1 MKKKKAIE
9 AGSQRIQVLENFV
22 SMINMVKKIDGKS
35 DNFVKE
41 LLSTRKHQM
50 KILNGIKPN

>member
-1 MKKKKAIE
+1 
-9 AGSQRIQVLENFV
+9 
-22 SMINMVKKIDGKS
+22 MVKKIDGKS

-50 KILNGIKPN
+50 EILNGIKSKLN

>member
-35 DNFVKE
+35 DNFIKE
-41 LLSTRKHQM
+41 LLSTRKYQM